1 MLFIVNIWVLIPRA
15 SIFVEDVFVLL
26 ITPLLINKAWAI
38 PNKSNLLGIMV
49 LIVLTIMSVVPIF

>member
-26 ITPLLINKAWAI
+26 ITPLLINKA
-38 PNKSNLLGIMV
+38 
-49 LIVLTIMSVVPIF
+49 